1 MGLQLKPLFGPHFN
15 LVLMTKAVKYILHN
29 LKNYVTLHCFIT
41 MPRHRMQI
49 RKLLTFYLNSEPP
62 KTQGL
67 WLEEEDLNNGHF
79 TQCPLKTRNTAVSKA
94 GRER

>member
-15 LVLMTKAVKYILHN
+15 LALMTKAVKYILHN
-29 LKNYVTLHCFIT
+29 LKELCHSPLFYYHAKN
-41 MPRHRMQI
+41 RMQI

-67 WLEEEDLNNGHF
+67 WLEEEDLNNGPF